1 MSSSTLHYVI
11 SNLSYHDNRRFIL
24 KNMGAND
31 YHKRRRDELKD
42 RSNRDRIV
50 IHKQGPNSYR
60 FQIYR
65 SRHAFWNG
73 ARTGTGTTAKQCLAR
88 AYAELLK

>member
-1 MSSSTLHYVI
+1 MSQSELYYVI
-11 SNLSYHDNRRFIL
+11 SNTSYHDNRRYIL

-31 YHKRRRDELKD
+31 YRKRREELND

-50 IHKQGPNSYR
+50 IHKMGRNSYR

-65 SRHAFWNG
+65 SRHTFWDG
-73 ARTGTGTTAKQCLAR
+73 VRTGKGTTAKQCLQR
-88 AYAELLK
+88 AYAELIK

>member
-1 MSSSTLHYVI
+1 
-11 SNLSYHDNRRFIL
+11 
-24 KNMGAND
+24 MGAND
-31 YHKRRRDELKD
+31 YRKRREELKD

-50 IHKQGPNSYR
+50 IHKMGPNSYR

-65 SRHAFWNG
+65 SRHAFWDG
-73 ARTGTGTTAKQCLAR
+73 ARTGKGTTAEQCLYR

>member
-1 MSSSTLHYVI
+1 MATSTLYYVK
-11 SNLSYHDNRRFIL
+11 SNMSYQDPRRFIL
-24 KNMGAND
+24 INMGENN
-31 YHKRRRDELKD
+31 YRKRRKELND
-42 RSNRDRIV
+42 RESRDRII
-50 IHKQGPNSYR
+50 IHKMGPNSYR

-73 ARTGTGTTAKQCLAR
+73 ARTGKGTTAKQCLHR

>member
-1 MSSSTLHYVI
+1 MSQSTLYYVVPNQNYGI
-11 SNLSYHDNRRFIL
+11 TRRFDL

-31 YHKRRRDELKD
+31 YRKRRKELSD

-50 IHKQGPNSYR
+50 IHKMGRNSYR

-73 ARTGTGTTAKQCLAR
+73 ARTGTASTAKQCLHR
-88 AYAELLK
+88 AYAELLN

>member
-1 MSSSTLHYVI
+1 MSTSTLYYVK
-11 SNLSYHDNRRFIL
+11 SNLSYHDPRRLIL
-24 KNMGAND
+24 INIGEND
-31 YHKRRRDELKD
+31 YRKRRKELND
-42 RSNRDRIV
+42 RESRDRIV

-73 ARTGTGTTAKQCLAR
+73 ARTGKGTTAKQCLQR

>member
-1 MSSSTLHYVI
+1 MSQSELYYVI
-11 SNLSYHDNRRFIL
+11 SNTSYHDSRRYIL

-31 YHKRRRDELKD
+31 YRKRREELKD

-50 IHKQGPNSYR
+50 IHKMGPNSYR

-65 SRHAFWNG
+65 SRHAFWDG
-73 ARTGTGTTAKQCLAR
+73 ARTGKGTTAEQCLYR

>member
-1 MSSSTLHYVI
+1 MSKSTLYYVK

-24 KNMGAND
+24 KNMGEND
-31 YHKRRRDELKD
+31 YKRRHEELKD

-73 ARTGTGTTAKQCLAR
+73 ARTGTGTTAKQCLHR